1 MIPSLSG
8 TFSKNARYRW
18 AVASRVLA
26 ASVGGY
32 VLSSLITL
40 LLALLWP
47 LPQAEAVGASTMLSF
62 VFYAALI
69 LWVFHCKRLRTV
81 WLGFLVSILVC
92 GALVW
97 WLLPGGGA

>member
-1 MIPSLSG
+1 MIPSLSD

-47 LPQAEAVGASTMLSF
+47 LPQAEAVAASTMLSF
-62 VFYAALI
+62 AFYAALI
-69 LWVFHCKRLRTV
+69 LWVFYSKRLRTV
-81 WLGFLVSILVC
+81 WLGLFASILVC
-92 GALVW
+92 GAMVW
-97 WLLPGGGA
+97 LLLPGGGA